1 MLRSTPCKVAN
12 LTKVANR
19 LKYLRLESI
28 NFLSEVWRKY
38 KWEVKRG
45 LLSPF
50 SSIKIFFFFQRAPFN
65 ISFKFFSK
73 HFGKFLPNYLLFL
86 LFPSFNNVRSYTR
99 GFYCSPP
106 LFFSGWTQFLQFV
119 SICHLPN
126 HVKRRVAVHKIKLGK
141 WIINW
146 WKTLIDR

>member
-19 LKYLRLESI
+19 LKYRSLENI

-50 SSIKIFFFFQRAPFN
+50 SSIKIIFVSMGYFEHLLHIFLQT
-65 ISFKFFSK
+65 
-73 HFGKFLPNYLLFL
+73 FGKLLPNYLPFL
-86 LFPSFNNVRSYTR
+86 LFPSFKNVGSYTR
-99 GFYCSPP
+99 GFYCSTP
-106 LFFSGWTQFLQFV
+106 LFSSGWTQFLQFV

-126 HVKRRVAVHKIKLGK
+126 HVKRKVAVHKIKLGK

-146 WKTLIDR
+146 WKILIDR

>member
-19 LKYLRLESI
+19 LKYLSLENI

-50 SSIKIFFFFQRAPFN
+50 SSIKIIFVSKGYFQHLLQIFLQT
-65 ISFKFFSK
+65 
-73 HFGKFLPNYLLFL
+73 FGKLLPNYLPLL
-86 LFPSFNNVRSYTR
+86 LFPSFKNVGSYTR
-99 GFYCSPP
+99 GFYCPPP

-126 HVKRRVAVHKIKLGK
+126 HVKRKVAVHKKKLGK

-146 WKTLIDR
+146 WKILIDR